1 MLAPHSR
8 LLLGRFIR
16 SHREALT
23 PLQPTTGRRRT
34 PGWRREELADAA
46 CVSVTWL
53 TWLEQGRDVA
63 ASAPALGRLAQ
74 ALQLTPAERSSLF
87 DLADKRDSR
96 QTPAPLLDLPAALL
110 QLPSQFTGPAYL
122 LDRHWTARAWNAAA
136 ATLFNGWLSDEA
148 TERNVLRF
156 MFGHPAA
163 TTLIPDWSDRASR
176 LVAEFRADYSRTPD
190 DPGLQQLIA
199 DLEAGSPEFAAYW
212 KAHSV
217 RHREGGTRHFNH
229 PLQGAQD
236 WLQTTLLVAAH
247 PDCKLVCLSP
257 ISADC
262 VPEQQEYQ
270 PKSPRIGS

>member
-16 SHREALT
+16 SHREALP

-53 TWLEQGRDVA
+53 TWIEQGRDVA
-63 ASAPALGRLAQ
+63 ASAPALGRLAT
-74 ALQLTPAERSSLF
+74 ALKLTPAERSSLF
-87 DLADKRDSR
+87 DLAEKRDPR
-96 QTPAPLLDLPAALL
+96 QSDPALLELPPAVL
-110 QLPSQFTGPAYL
+110 QLPNQFVGPAYL

-136 ATLFNGWLSDEA
+136 AQLFTGWLSADA

-156 MFGHPAA
+156 MFLNPAA
-163 TTLIPDWSDRASR
+163 ATLIPDWSERANR
-176 LVAEFRADYSRTPD
+176 LVAEFRADYSRYPD
-190 DPGLQQLIA
+190 DAALQHLIA
-199 DLEAGSPEFAAYW
+199 ELEAGSADFAADW

-229 PLQGAQD
+229 PLHGAQD

-247 PDCKLVCLSP
+247 TDCKLVCLSP
-257 ISADC
+257 LVA
-262 VPEQQEYQ
+262 
-270 PKSPRIGS
+270 G